1 MINPRPGAASAAY
14 TFVEAVNAPAPPPLA
29 PAAPNTPVAYAG
41 FFVRLAAFAIDN
53 MTCYFA
59 ALLTMW
65 GAEKC
70 YRLFHGAGLDGE
82 IRFMLA
88 GILFYLLFYTVY
100 FVYFLTH
107 GGQTPGKQILGIKV
121 VALDGGK
128 VDGFRAILRT
138 MGYAVSWFLFG
149 LGYLWAAMD
158 RHRQS
163 WHDKIAGTVVLDI

>member
-1 MINPRPGAASAAY
+1 ME
-14 TFVEAVNAPAPPPLA
+14 TVNAAVVPPSA
-29 PAAPNTPVAYAG
+29 PATIGAPVVYAG
-41 FFVRLAAFAIDN
+41 FFVRLAAFAVDN
-53 MTCYFA
+53 LICYFA
-59 ALLTMW
+59 ISLTLW
-65 GAEKC
+65 GAEKF
-70 YRLFHGAGLDGE
+70 YRVFHGAGWDGGF
-82 IRFMLA
+82 RFVLA

-107 GGQTPGKQILGIKV
+107 GGQTPGKQVLGIKV
-121 VALDGGK
+121 VALDGGE

-149 LGYLWAAMD
+149 LGYLWAAID